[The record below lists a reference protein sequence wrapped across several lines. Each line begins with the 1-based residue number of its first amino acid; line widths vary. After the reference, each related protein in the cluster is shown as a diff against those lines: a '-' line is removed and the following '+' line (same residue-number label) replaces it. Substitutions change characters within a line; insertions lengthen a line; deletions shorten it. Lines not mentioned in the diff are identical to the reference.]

1 MPSNLSNL
9 EGKADKLDVA
19 KSVTVTVN
27 LGKLSD
33 VVRDDVVKKDVYNA
47 KIRNI
52 EDKIPDITNLIANA
66 TLNAKIYKVKI
77 LVIN

>member
-9 EGKADKLDVA
+9 EGKADKLDA
-19 KSVTVTVN
+19 KLVTVTVD

-33 VVRDDVVKKDVYNA
+33 VVKDDVVKKDVYNA

-52 EDKIPDITNLIANA
+52 EDKIPDITNLTANA